1 MLSSPSISDKLN
13 ISNCCL
19 PSHAGCK
26 DWRIPLSKE
35 LPWRIQGRGSGSP
48 IIFRPN
54 CGPKGGK
61 NLFLDPPSPHPYLK
75 VWIRYWIIQNSKLK
89 MRIKYCDKLFII
101 IFRVVELTRLPR
113 EIIYGSERLQVRQT
127 MLLNLIT
134 KFTTVAQSDLQ
145 EYAAKKLDILVNN
158 HF

>member
-1 MLSSPSISDKLN
+1 MIN
-13 ISNCCL
+13 
-19 PSHAGCK
+19 
-26 DWRIPLSKE
+26 
-35 LPWRIQGRGSGSP
+35 
-48 IIFRPN
+48 F
-54 CGPKGGK
+54 
-61 NLFLDPPSPHPYLK
+61 
-75 VWIRYWIIQNSKLK
+75 
-89 MRIKYCDKLFII
+89 FIT

-113 EIIYGSERLQVRQT
+113 EIIYGSERLQVIQT